1 MNIFLITKVQEYCND
16 FSKIEH
22 FESIKGQII
31 FEVFFKLIGAKGLK
45 LEKVLGQFLFKMH
58 LYIFV
63 FAIF

>member
-1 MNIFLITKVQEYCND
+1 MIFQKSNIL
-16 FSKIEH
+16 
-22 FESIKGQII
+22 GQII

-63 FAIF
+63 FAIS

>member
-1 MNIFLITKVQEYCND
+1 MYIFLITKVQKYCND
-16 FSKIEH
+16 FSKIEK

>member
-1 MNIFLITKVQEYCND
+1 MYIFLITKVQEYCND
-16 FSKIEH
+16 FSKIEQ
-22 FESIKGQII
+22 FESIKGKII

-63 FAIF
+63 FAIS